1 MYRTSGFVV
10 FLTTL
15 IFSSGCTMLIQDPE
29 KAYEKGM
36 NLVKERKI
44 ESAYKYFLAATKKQ
58 PDNPKYHWAAAQI
71 ARNQNAAFIHTE
83 MTWKNGMKS
92 VPVMTN
98 LLRLS
103 LFTNKEQRTAKMIS
117 LYNELPDSVKT
128 PLLKAELFS
137 QIGESDSAL
146 SIWKS
151 LYATKP
157 SSMLAFKIGRELNI
171 KNETTASREFLENA
185 RKAKILDG
193 AGYVLLAS
201 MRAYEYDYE
210 GIEEIF
216 NETKERGLYSS
227 EVALEEAS
235 FLFVSGKYDAATAIL
250 SGYRQPTPDQKD
262 QLLNHRARINLA
274 FMYAMQKDTVKL
286 NSLVSDIPDTS
297 PFKSAEQRFYKVLQ
311 EGEKMESTAL
321 LKELEEIRKSIPRN
335 PFIELY
341 TARALLKSNQFDKS
355 LKIYQSLPGI
365 YLRSPGILTEYALV
379 LSRSGKENEALVALS
394 IMHKRKAFTRA
405 SLELFRDLTFR
416 KNLLEKS
423 EGTQK
428 LLEKLYD
435 NDARVRFNGAVMA
448 LRTGKVD
455 SAITL
460 LTDLEKQ
467 FPNEHH
473 FRTTRISALIMKGD
487 YKKALAL
494 CDSGNAPREQI
505 IPLKAQILKK
515 LGKETES
522 LQLIE
527 IARKENDNTH
537 LSLLHAEMLMGMDKN
552 EDAARIYEEL
562 LASEKL
568 DKETGAQSA
577 IIYNNMAWALLQT
590 EKPEKKTVIKA
601 AERAYQLIPS
611 SANILDTYTEALIRF
626 GQYGQCIKILEDSK
640 ITQKEPKLIYQLG
653 MAYEKKNDLN
663 KAVRHFI
670 SARAMMDSANGSIQM
685 DISKAE
691 LERHIERI
699 LDKE

>member
-448 LRTGKVD
+448 LRTGKID